1 MDQSPRSH
9 LKIVH
14 SIAWASQVALVVKN
28 PPSNVGDVRDKG
40 SIPGSG
46 RSPGVGNG
54 NPLQY
59 SCLENFMD
67 RGAWWATGVTKSQ
80 TPLND
85 WEHTHS
91 YNSISHGMTLLC
103 PTKSALSWTS
113 VVVQWLGAHL
123 PMQRKPCIGFL
134 VKPWSKARIPHASGS

>member
-59 SCLENFMD
+59 SSPGNPMD
-67 RGAWWATGVTKSQ
+67 QGAWGAPVHNVTESQ
-80 TPLND
+80 T
-85 WEHTHS
+85 
-91 YNSISHGMTLLC
+91 
-103 PTKSALSWTS
+103 
-113 VVVQWLGAHL
+113 
-123 PMQRKPCIGFL
+123 
-134 VKPWSKARIPHASGS
+134 